1 MTLRHKVTGEEVE
14 GNFRPSL
21 GFWQQDTPRLVSY
34 SMDQWE
40 EVVSE
45 DSPQS

>member
-1 MTLRHKVTGEEVE
+1 MIIRHTVTGQEIERD
-14 GNFRPSL
+14 FRQSM

-40 EVVSE
+40 EVPDSE
-45 DSPQS
+45 AQ